1 MNTPFVF
8 INHEFV
14 PAAQASLLVG
24 DLSIQ
29 RGYGIFDFF
38 RTANNIPLF
47 LDDHLQRFYRSA
59 ELMRLPV
66 EKSPEALKAVID
78 ELIQRNDI
86 PNAGIRLT
94 LTGGY
99 SPDAYS
105 LAAPNLIITQQ
116 PLQLPPRQVFQQ
128 GIRLVTYSHRRQL
141 PEVKT
146 IDYLMPIWLQPFI
159 EQHKADDVLYELN
172 GIVSECPRANFFIV
186 TADETVV
193 TPSQHI
199 LKGTR
204 RMKILQ
210 LAAERFRTTE
220 RDITLEDIRNCKE
233 AFITNTTRNI
243 LPVVQVNGLPV
254 GKGQPGVVTQWLSG
268 ELAAFASVLP

>member
-1 MNTPFVF
+1 MNNPFVL
-8 INHEFV
+8 INNEFV
-14 PAAQASLLVG
+14 PDAQASLLVS

-66 EKSPEALKAVID
+66 GKSPEELKALID
-78 ELIQRNDI
+78 ELIQRNNI
-86 PNAGIRLT
+86 PDAGIRLT

-105 LAAPNLIITQQ
+105 LAGPNLIITQH
-116 PLQLPPRQVFQQ
+116 PLQLPSRQAFQQ

-159 EQHKADDVLYELN
+159 DQHNADDVLYELG

-186 TADETVV
+186 TEDDTVI
-193 TPSQHI
+193 TPAQHI

-204 RMKILQ
+204 RLKTLQ
-210 LAAERFRTTE
+210 LAAERFRSIE
-220 RDITLEDIRNCKE
+220 RDVTLEDIRNSKE
-233 AFITNTTRNI
+233 VFITSTTRNI
-243 LPVVQVNGLPV
+243 LPVVAVNGIPV
-254 GKGQPGVVTQWLSG
+254 GNGQPGAVTQWLG
-268 ELAAFASVLP
+268 RELAAFASVLP